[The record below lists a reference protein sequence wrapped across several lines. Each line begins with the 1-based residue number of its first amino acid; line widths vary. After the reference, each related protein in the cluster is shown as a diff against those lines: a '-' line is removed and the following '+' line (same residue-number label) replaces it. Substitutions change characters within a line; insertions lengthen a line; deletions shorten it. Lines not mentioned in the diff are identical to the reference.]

1 MVVREGFEPSKAE
14 PADLQSAPFGRSGT
28 SPHSFEW
35 CRLSDSNQPPADYK
49 SAALPD
55 ELKRQHKHYINFP
68 LICQVIFKYL
78 KNSLSFNYS
87 IFILFRFFSNTF
99 LLLQKPFLF
108 AFTSLLYYFFKI
120 LFKLTITFHFRNF
133 IYKFILCYK
142 FKEIIHYIY
151 IIIFIFCRKA

>member
-55 ELKRQHKHYINFP
+55 ELKRHNNYLYRQVELMAEVTRLELATSCVTGKHSN
-68 LICQVIFKYL
+68 Q
-78 KNSLSFNYS
+78 LSYTS
-87 IFILFRFFSNTF
+87 ITMVV
-99 LLLQKPFLF
+99 
-108 AFTSLLYYFFKI
+108 
-120 LFKLTITFHFRNF
+120 TIGLEPMTPC
-133 IYKFILCYK
+133 L
-142 FKEIIHYIY
+142 
-151 IIIFIFCRKA
+151 